1 MILNKNHSI
10 RKIGDEYIM
19 IADQESQLDYT
30 QAISLNE
37 TAAYLIR
44 ESEDLEINA
53 ETWAELLERKYDV
66 DHQEALADA
75 QKMIDVLAQAGILK

>member
-37 TAAYLIR
+37 TAVYLIN
-44 ESEDLEINA
+44 ESQDLDVTA
-53 ETWAELLERKYDV
+53 EAWAELLERKYEV
-66 DHQEALADA
+66 EHQEALADA
-75 QKMIDVLAQAGILK
+75 QKMIDVLAKAGILK